1 MAVSRVKTSSILQGF
16 PKSRSL
22 LAGNTAYDPAGTFL
36 IQRVAGTGSAGN
48 ITFSSIPQTYKHLQ
62 IRGIARD
69 TYTGAGQL
77 SLRIYFN
84 TINTPS
90 STSYADHYL
99 MGNGTSAS
107 AVAASDAANFI
118 VQSSQGND
126 GDLANTFAASI
137 IDIHDYASTTKN
149 KTVRYMAG
157 YNFNSAS
164 TDNSVSIGSGLWV
177 STSAITSITIK
188 TNVTAFKTGSTIALY
203 GMVG

>member
-1 MAVSRVKTSSILQGF
+1 MAITSIKTGSSFTNLTKYDSF
-16 PKSRSL
+16 
-22 LAGNTAYDPAGTFL
+22 LAGNTAFNPSSYESIATVNPTSGTT
-36 IQRVAGTGSAGN
+36 V
-48 ITFSSIPQTYKHLQ
+48 TFTSIPATYQHLQ

-107 AVAASDAANFI
+107 AVGASAAANFI
-118 VQSSQGND
+118 VQSSEGSD
-126 GDLANTFAASI
+126 ADIANTFAASI

-149 KTVRYMAG
+149 KTVRYLAG
-157 YNFNSAS
+157 YNFNSTS
-164 TDNSVSIGSGLWV
+164 TDASVSLGSGLWV
-177 STSAITSITIK
+177 STSAITSITLIS
-188 TNVTAFKTGSTIALY
+188 NAVAYKTGTTFALY
-203 GMVG
+203 GIKG